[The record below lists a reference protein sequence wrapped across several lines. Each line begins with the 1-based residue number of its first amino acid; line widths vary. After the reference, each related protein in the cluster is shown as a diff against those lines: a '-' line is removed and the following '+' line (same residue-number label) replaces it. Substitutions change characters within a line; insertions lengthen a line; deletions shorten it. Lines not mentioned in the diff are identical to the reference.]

1 MSHPRMPGEP
11 WPSPPFANRNIS
23 AAPTGTIY
31 WSPQDTR
38 HESH

>member
-1 MSHPRMPGEP
+1 MSRPRIPGEP
-11 WPSPPFANRNIS
+11 RPSPPFASRNVF
-23 AAPTGTIY
+23 AASTGTIY